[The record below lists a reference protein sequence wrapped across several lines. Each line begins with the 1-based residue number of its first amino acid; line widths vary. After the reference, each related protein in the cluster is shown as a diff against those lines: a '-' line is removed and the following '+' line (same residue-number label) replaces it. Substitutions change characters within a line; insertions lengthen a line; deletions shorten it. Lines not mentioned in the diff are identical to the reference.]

1 VQPHRGR
8 GRGVWAQAAAAVA
21 SRQDTRAVEP
31 GRLWVAHSRGVG
43 EGHVGLTRGPAREW
57 GPADGPLPA
66 VWLGPGLKE

>member
-1 VQPHRGR
+1 VQPRGGR

-21 SRQDTRAVEP
+21 DRQDTRAAEP
-31 GRLWVAHSRGVG
+31 GRFRVARSRGIG

-66 VWLGPGLKE
+66 VGLGPGLKE